1 MARGRRSSLAPW
13 QARWVAL
20 HDELHLLEVLME
32 AIAPHPEYTGDY
44 WQLSSEVITFGED
57 LRQAYEHELARGGDP
72 PEYKA
77 YDALRRRLTGLQA
90 RAQALTL
97 DNELEA

>member
-1 MARGRRSSLAPW
+1 
-13 QARWVAL
+13 VAL
-20 HDELHLLEVLME
+20 HDELHLLEVLMQ

-57 LRQAYEHELARGGDP
+57 LRAAYEAELARGGAP
-72 PEYKA
+72 PDNKR

-97 DNELEA
+97 HNEVEP

>member
-1 MARGRRSSLAPW
+1 
-13 QARWVAL
+13 VTL
-20 HDELHLLEVLME
+20 HDELHLLEVLMQ
-32 AIAPHPEYTGDY
+32 AITPHPEYTAEY

-57 LRQAYEHELARGGDP
+57 LRAAYEAELERGGSP
-72 PEYKA
+72 PDNKG

-97 DNELEA
+97 HNEVEP